1 MQRRR
6 VRILIVEDDP
16 VLADGLQ
23 QSLRG
28 SDYAVDWVADGA
40 LADKIL
46 KDEVYD
52 LMILDLGLPKL
63 DGFEVLKR
71 LRSRGSKLPVLIL
84 SAREATEDRVRGLD
98 LGADDYMIKP
108 FSLPEMEARVRALL
122 RRGMGATQS
131 LLIHGAL
138 AFDSASRMAAV
149 DGKPL
154 DLSGREVSV
163 LEVLLLRAGRVVSKE
178 QLVEHLYSFNEE
190 VGMNAIEVY
199 VHRLRKKI
207 EGAGVTIRTVRGLG
221 YLLDKA
227 EQAAI
232 D

>member
-1 MQRRR
+1 

-23 QSLRG
+23 VSLRNA
-28 SDYAVDWVADGA
+28 DYAVDCVADGA
-40 LADKIL
+40 MADRVL

-52 LMILDLGLPKL
+52 VMILDLGLPKL

-71 LRSRGSKLPVLIL
+71 LRARGSKLPVLIL
-84 SAREATEDRVRGLD
+84 SAREGTEDRVRGLD

-131 LLIHGAL
+131 LLVHGSL

-154 DLSGREVSV
+154 DLSGREISV
-163 LEVLLLRAGRVVSKE
+163 LEVLLLRVGRVVSKE
-178 QLVEHLYSFNEE
+178 QMVEHLYSFNEE

-227 EQAAI
+227 GQPSS
-232 D
+232 DL

>member
-1 MQRRR
+1 L
-6 VRILIVEDDP
+6 RILIVEDDP

-23 QSLRG
+23 VSLRNAE
-28 SDYAVDWVADGA
+28 YAVDWVPDGA
-40 LADKIL
+40 MADRVL
-46 KDEVYD
+46 KDKVYD
-52 LMILDLGLPKL
+52 VMILDLGLPKL

-71 LRSRGSKLPVLIL
+71 LRSRGSKLPVMIL
-84 SAREATEDRVRGLD
+84 SAREGTEDRVRGLD
-98 LGADDYMIKP
+98 LGADDYMGKP

-131 LLIHGAL
+131 LLIHGSL
-138 AFDSASRMAAV
+138 AFDSASRMATAE
-149 DGKPL
+149 GKPL
-154 DLSGREVSV
+154 ELSGREISV

-221 YLLDKA
+221 YMLDKA
-227 EQAAI
+227 GQPGAEP
-232 D
+232 

>member
-1 MQRRR
+1 L
-6 VRILIVEDDP
+6 RILIVEDDP

-23 QSLRG
+23 VSLRNAE
-28 SDYAVDWVADGA
+28 YAVDWVSDGA
-40 LADKIL
+40 MADRVL
-46 KDEVYD
+46 KDKVYD
-52 LMILDLGLPKL
+52 VMILDLGLPKL

-71 LRSRGSKLPVLIL
+71 LRARGSKLPVMIL
-84 SAREATEDRVRGLD
+84 SAREGTEDRVRGLD
-98 LGADDYMIKP
+98 LGADDYMGKP

-131 LLIHGAL
+131 LLIHGSL

-154 DLSGREVSV
+154 DLSGREISV

-227 EQAAI
+227 VQTGT
-232 D
+232 DV

>member
-1 MQRRR
+1 M
-6 VRILIVEDDP
+6 RILIVEDDP
-16 VLADGLQ
+16 ILADGLQ
-23 QSLRG
+23 VSLRNAE
-28 SDYAVDWVADGA
+28 YAVDWVADGA
-40 LADKIL
+40 MADRVL
-46 KDEVYD
+46 KDKVYD
-52 LMILDLGLPKL
+52 VMILDLGLPKL

-71 LRSRGSKLPVLIL
+71 LRSRGSKLPVMIL
-84 SAREATEDRVRGLD
+84 SAREGTEDRVRGLD
-98 LGADDYMIKP
+98 LGADDYMVKP

-131 LLIHGAL
+131 LLIHGSL

-154 DLSGREVSV
+154 DLSGREISV

-227 EQAAI
+227 THTGTDA
-232 D
+232 

>member
-1 MQRRR
+1 L
-6 VRILIVEDDP
+6 RILIVEDDH

-23 QSLRG
+23 MSLRNAE
-28 SDYAVDWVADGA
+28 YAVDWVPDGA
-40 LADKIL
+40 MADRVL
-46 KDEVYD
+46 KDKVYD
-52 LMILDLGLPKL
+52 VMILDLGLPKL

-71 LRSRGSKLPVLIL
+71 LRSRGSKLPVMIL
-84 SAREATEDRVRGLD
+84 SAREGTEDRVRGLD
-98 LGADDYMIKP
+98 LGADDYMVKP

-131 LLIHGAL
+131 LLIHGSL

-154 DLSGREVSV
+154 DLSGREISV

-227 EQAAI
+227 TQPGAEV
-232 D
+232 

>member
-1 MQRRR
+1 M
-6 VRILIVEDDP
+6 RILIVEDDP

-23 QSLRG
+23 MSLRNAE
-28 SDYAVDWVADGA
+28 YAVDWVADGA
-40 LADKIL
+40 MADRVL

-52 LMILDLGLPKL
+52 VMILDLGLPKL

-71 LRSRGSKLPVLIL
+71 LRARGSKLPVMIL
-84 SAREATEDRVRGLD
+84 SAREGTDDRVRGLD
-98 LGADDYMIKP
+98 LGADDYMVKP

-131 LLIHGAL
+131 LLIHGSL
-138 AFDSASRMAAV
+138 AFDSAARMAAV

-154 DLSGREVSV
+154 ELSGREISV
-163 LEVLLLRAGRVVSKE
+163 LEVLLLRVGRVVSKE

-227 EQAAI
+227 EAPGA
-232 D
+232 DA

>member
-1 MQRRR
+1 M
-6 VRILIVEDDP
+6 RILIVEDDP

-23 QSLRG
+23 VSLRNAE
-28 SDYAVDWVADGA
+28 YAVDWVPDGA
-40 LADKIL
+40 MADRVL
-46 KDEVYD
+46 KDKVYD
-52 LMILDLGLPKL
+52 VMILDLGLPKL

-71 LRSRGSKLPVLIL
+71 LRGRGSKLPVMIL
-84 SAREATEDRVRGLD
+84 SAREGTEDRVRGLD
-98 LGADDYMIKP
+98 LGADDYMVKP

-131 LLIHGAL
+131 LLIHGSL

-154 DLSGREVSV
+154 DLSGREISV

-227 EQAAI
+227 GQPGIEA
-232 D
+232 

>member
-1 MQRRR
+1 M
-6 VRILIVEDDP
+6 RILIVEDDP
-16 VLADGLQ
+16 ILADGLQ
-23 QSLRG
+23 VSLRNAE
-28 SDYAVDWVADGA
+28 YAVDWVADGA
-40 LADKIL
+40 MADRVL
-46 KDEVYD
+46 KDKVYD
-52 LMILDLGLPKL
+52 VMILDLGLPKL

-71 LRSRGSKLPVLIL
+71 LRSRGSKLPVMIL
-84 SAREATEDRVRGLD
+84 SAREGTEDRVRGLD
-98 LGADDYMIKP
+98 LGADDYMVKP

-131 LLIHGAL
+131 LLIHGSL

-154 DLSGREVSV
+154 DLSGREISV

-227 EQAAI
+227 TQTGTDA
-232 D
+232 

>member
-1 MQRRR
+1 M
-6 VRILIVEDDP
+6 RILILEDDP

-23 QSLRG
+23 VSLRRA
-28 SDYAVDWVADGA
+28 DYAVDWVADGA
-40 LADKIL
+40 TADRIL

-52 LMILDLGLPKL
+52 MMILDLGLPKL

-71 LRSRGSKLPVLIL
+71 LRARGSKLPVLIL

-98 LGADDYMIKP
+98 LGADDYLVKP

-138 AFDSASRMAAV
+138 AFDSASRMAMV

-154 DLSGREVSV
+154 ELSGREVSV
-163 LEVLLLRAGRVVSKE
+163 LEVLLLRVGRVVSKE

-221 YLLDKA
+221 YMLDKA
-227 EQAAI
+227 EQAAAHPAP
-232 D
+232 

>member
-1 MQRRR
+1 M
-6 VRILIVEDDP
+6 RILIVEDDP

-23 QSLRG
+23 VSLRNAE
-28 SDYAVDWVADGA
+28 YAVDWVADGA
-40 LADKIL
+40 MADRVL

-52 LMILDLGLPKL
+52 VMILDLGLPRL

-71 LRSRGSKLPVLIL
+71 LRARGSKLPVMIL
-84 SAREATEDRVRGLD
+84 SAREGTDDRVRGLD
-98 LGADDYMIKP
+98 LGADDYMVKP

-131 LLIHGAL
+131 LLIHGSL
-138 AFDSASRMAAV
+138 AFDSAARMAAV

-154 DLSGREVSV
+154 ELSGREISV
-163 LEVLLLRAGRVVSKE
+163 LEVLLLRVGRVVSKE

-227 EQAAI
+227 EAPGA
-232 D
+232 DA